1 MATTAAATPM
11 PADAPGERDLW
22 FDLEEGVELGI
33 VVGVVMDW
41 GSVGEGVDE
50 VVEVIRVDDN
60 ENVTEVE
67 EVDDVDKDVD
77 VFEVG
82 LEA

>member
-1 MATTAAATPM
+1 
-11 PADAPGERDLW
+11 
-22 FDLEEGVELGI
+22 
-33 VVGVVMDW
+33 
-41 GSVGEGVDE
+41 VGEGVDE

>member
-1 MATTAAATPM
+1 M
-11 PADAPGERDLW
+11 
-22 FDLEEGVELGI
+22 
-33 VVGVVMDW
+33 
-41 GSVGEGVDE
+41 GEGVDE